1 MKIDLAGKVAL
12 VTASTAGIG
21 FAIAKGLAESGAE
34 VILNGRSEQSVNAAI
49 ARLQNEV
56 PGAKARPAIADL
68 SDADGAAQLLRAVTG
83 VDILVNNAGIYG
95 PQDFYAT
102 DDATWD
108 NYWQTNVM
116 SGVRLSRGLLPAM
129 VSKGWGRVVFIS
141 SESARNIPA
150 DMIHYGVTKTAQ
162 LSLARGLAKYV
173 AGSGVTVNSV
183 LPGPTISDGFA
194 EMLKDEVA
202 KTGQSLGELAKAFV
216 MTHRPSSVIQRAAS
230 VAEVANMVV
239 YVCSPQASATSGAA
253 LRCASMAAWWMIFSE
268 SPLCRGAPS
277 PAAFPGAKKRK
288 MLKNSRKVAQSEQE
302 HVFPELMIF
311 VLSISCGVNVSV
323 TKLAFLFRRGG
334 RGRPRGTL
342 PVGGYSGVWQRHP
355 GGVAHR
361 SGPGERAGRY
371 RAGSSAAG
379 AEICPLAL

>member
-56 PGAKARPAIADL
+56 PGVKARPAIADL

-129 VSKGWGRVVFIS
+129 VNKGWGRVVFIS

-194 EMLKDEVA
+194 EMLKDDVA
-202 KTGQSLGELAKAFV
+202 KTGQSLEELAKAFV
-216 MTHRPSSVIQRAAS
+216 MTHRPSSVIPRAAS

-253 LRCASMAAWWMIFSE
+253 LR
-268 SPLCRGAPS
+268 
-277 PAAFPGAKKRK
+277 
-288 MLKNSRKVAQSEQE
+288 VD
-302 HVFPELMIF
+302 
-311 VLSISCGVNVSV
+311 
-323 TKLAFLFRRGG
+323 
-334 RGRPRGTL
+334 
-342 PVGGYSGVWQRHP
+342 
-355 GGVAHR
+355 GGVVDD
-361 SGPGERAGRY
+361 
-371 RAGSSAAG
+371 
-379 AEICPLAL
+379 IL

>member
-1 MKIDLAGKVAL
+1 MSQNKTMLITGCSSGLGKALALQAMQAGYRVLA
-12 VTASTAGIG
+12 TARKKTHQD
-21 FAIAKGLAESGAE
+21 E
-34 VILNGRSEQSVNAAI
+34 
-49 ARLQNEV
+49 
-56 PGAKARPAIADL
+56 
-68 SDADGAAQLLRAVTG
+68 LRALGLEAYELDVCDAASIQQL
-83 VDILVNNAGIYG
+83 VLHLHQQNIQLDILVNNAGIYG

-202 KTGQSLGELAKAFV
+202 KTGQSLEELAKAFV

-230 VAEVANMVV
+230 VEEVANMVV

-253 LRCASMAAWWMIFSE
+253 LR
-268 SPLCRGAPS
+268 
-277 PAAFPGAKKRK
+277 
-288 MLKNSRKVAQSEQE
+288 VD
-302 HVFPELMIF
+302 
-311 VLSISCGVNVSV
+311 
-323 TKLAFLFRRGG
+323 
-334 RGRPRGTL
+334 
-342 PVGGYSGVWQRHP
+342 
-355 GGVAHR
+355 GGVVDD
-361 SGPGERAGRY
+361 
-371 RAGSSAAG
+371 
-379 AEICPLAL
+379 IL

>member
-1 MKIDLAGKVAL
+1 MAIAL
-12 VTASTAGIG
+12 VTGGSRGIG
-21 FAIAKGLAESGAE
+21 RATALLLAQEGYTVA
-34 VILNGRSEQSVNAAI
+34 VNYQ
-49 ARLQNEV
+49 QN
-56 PGAKARPAIADL
+56 L
-68 SDADGAAQLLRAVTG
+68 HAAQEVMNLITQAGGKAFVLQA
-83 VDILVNNAGIYG
+83 DISDENQVVAMFTAIDQHDEPLAALVNNAGIYG

-202 KTGQSLGELAKAFV
+202 KTGQSLEELAKAFV

-230 VAEVANMVV
+230 VEEVANMVV

-253 LRCASMAAWWMIFSE
+253 LR
-268 SPLCRGAPS
+268 
-277 PAAFPGAKKRK
+277 
-288 MLKNSRKVAQSEQE
+288 VD
-302 HVFPELMIF
+302 
-311 VLSISCGVNVSV
+311 
-323 TKLAFLFRRGG
+323 
-334 RGRPRGTL
+334 
-342 PVGGYSGVWQRHP
+342 
-355 GGVAHR
+355 GGVVDDM
-361 SGPGERAGRY
+361 
-371 RAGSSAAG
+371 
-379 AEICPLAL
+379 L